1 MKYFKRKICI
11 WRALS
16 GCCHRIDFLGYR
28 RYEALAKH
36 VKPFLKKNVKV
47 KLCVIVVSRTSIR
60 VKPHSIVCLNVKE
73 LLARSRYHIWSLSDS
88 NVIRIQNYLVRKRT
102 LKPFSQ
108 TSQMIELCCEY
119 LSVSCIWLFAI
130 IMSRTIIRVNPHS
143 IVYLNVKEILA
154 RSRKSLL
161 RIVFRI
167 YKLKDLNFDVLP
179 EDFARKLEEIRLI
192 PVGRNR
198 ENYVFR
204 HTKY

>member
-36 VKPFLKKNVKV
+36 VKPFLKKNIKV

-154 RSRKSLL
+154 LNCFSNLQIKGSK
-161 RIVFRI
+161 FRCVTRGLCP
-167 YKLKDLNFDVLP
+167 K
-179 EDFARKLEEIRLI
+179 
-192 PVGRNR
+192 VGRDTVDSCGKKSR
-198 ENYVFR
+198 ELCF
-204 HTKY
+204 

>member
-1 MKYFKRKICI
+1 MCYYCVTYEHQSVTTLYSLPECQEAPCSKQVSYLKFKWQQR
-11 WRALS
+11 
-16 GCCHRIDFLGYR
+16 
-28 RYEALAKH
+28 
-36 VKPFLKKNVKV
+36 
-47 KLCVIVVSRTSIR
+47 
-60 VKPHSIVCLNVKE
+60 
-73 LLARSRYHIWSLSDS
+73 DS
-88 NVIRIQNYLVRKRT
+88 NPKLLRKRT

-108 TSQMIELCCEY
+108 TGQMIELCCEY

-161 RIVFRI
+161 WIVFRI

>member
-36 VKPFLKKNVKV
+36 VKPFLKKNIKV
-47 KLCVIVVSRTSIR
+47 KLCVIIVSRTSIR

-73 LLARSRYHIWSLSDS
+73 LLAQSRYHIWSLSDS

-108 TSQMIELCCEY
+108 TGQMIELCCEY

-130 IMSRTIIRVNPHS
+130 IMSRIIIRVNPHS

-154 RSRKSLL
+154 LNCFSNLQIKGSK
-161 RIVFRI
+161 FRCVTRGLCP
-167 YKLKDLNFDVLP
+167 K
-179 EDFARKLEEIRLI
+179 
-192 PVGRNR
+192 VGRDTVDSCGKKSR
-198 ENYVFR
+198 ELCF
-204 HTKY
+204 